1 MAKKVVK
8 ELHERILTKKEEKEI
23 VDLLK
28 FNSKKKREKE
38 IYKYKSEHSNLS
50 NYLNLKRSS
59 YENISPNLI
68 EGLFN

>member
-8 ELHERILTKKEEKEI
+8 ELHERILTKKDEKEI

-28 FNSKKKREKE
+28 FNSKKKQEKE

-50 NYLNLKRSS
+50 NYLILKRSS